1 MNYQEYVKKYNELR
15 EDIENI
21 KKDLEQKQ
29 KSFSNICCVK
39 LSDLIEELE
48 GVLKLKLNYE
58 LDFYNMSMCRRGKLT
73 KEYILKFF
81 KYLTIPKFYI
91 YFGIDETQFDY
102 FKYFEGYKIDEP
114 CFTDGSNILDNL
126 VLKYDKNVEKEYGGY
141 TDVSLE
147 KTAMGNFM
155 CRFKL
160 EDLDVD
166 AIEDKN
172 KKIVAQ
178 AVLNLLDKKLE
189 NEEISVAKVR
199 K

>member
-73 KEYILKFF
+73 KELFW
-81 KYLTIPKFYI
+81 
-91 YFGIDETQFDY
+91 
-102 FKYFEGYKIDEP
+102 
-114 CFTDGSNILDNL
+114 N
-126 VLKYDKNVEKEYGGY
+126 
-141 TDVSLE
+141 
-147 KTAMGNFM
+147 
-155 CRFKL
+155 R
-160 EDLDVD
+160 
-166 AIEDKN
+166 
-172 KKIVAQ
+172 
-178 AVLNLLDKKLE
+178 
-189 NEEISVAKVR
+189 
-199 K
+199 